1 MTNSAINLGI
11 TVNTDGYSLAG
22 GTTSRSLTVSG
33 GNVALAGSG
42 ANTYTF
48 PASTDTLVGLAATQT
63 LTNKTVTGLILA
75 ANTATVPA
83 LTFGAG
89 TTLSS
94 PSNGY
99 LWYDGTGLYF
109 RGSTTTTNLLASG
122 SSSGVTT
129 VTLASTTQAFSTA
142 GKNYVLTATFSGT
155 GTFSDIGFQAILT
168 SSDTGLMIS
177 PNFNTQTT
185 GIASWVIYVPTNLPS
200 AAYGSQTFATTL
212 FGRGWSSGTTTGVV
226 ATWSLAILA

>member
-63 LTNKTVTGLILA
+63 LTNKTATGLILA

-89 TTLSS
+89 ATLSS

-109 RGSTTTTNLLASG
+109 RGSTITTNLLASG
-122 SSSGVTT
+122 SGVTT
-129 VTLASTTQAFSTA
+129 VTLASTTQSFSTA
-142 GKNYVLTATFSGT
+142 GKNYILTATFSGT

-168 SSDTGLMIS
+168 SSDTALTIS
-177 PNFNTQTT
+177 PNFNPQTT
-185 GIASWVIYVPTNLPS
+185 GIASWVIYVPTNLTS
-200 AAYGSQTFATTL
+200 VAYGSQTFATTL